1 MAGAEFIADCLK
13 YNTTL
18 STLDLRANGLGDDVC
33 IIVGTCSLNLH
44 VLYDPS
50 FLTLFLFL
58 KGAICLARSLKI
70 INESLK
76 SLDLGFNEIR
86 VRTTVFRVS
95 AIGISPL
102 CSTSF
107 IRVTG

>member
-1 MAGAEFIADCLK
+1 MFLNLASSAELYILQLGVSGAEFIADCLK

-33 IIVGTCSLNLH
+33 AIVDTCWLSLH

-50 FLTLFLFL
+50 FLTFLLFL

-86 VRTTVFRVS
+86 VRNIVFRV
-95 AIGISPL
+95 
-102 CSTSF
+102 
-107 IRVTG
+107 